1 MREREEVGVW
11 HGILTACL
19 VCAPLVA
26 IYYFVAQVPQLAI
39 LTMVMNFA
47 VGITAGAAC
56 AWMML
61 RQDTGQRIGRLIL
74 GAVLSGAIVVTVQ
87 YAIVPKGWGA
97 FALFGPPWGAI
108 LGSIGV
114 PVLFMLQGPKRRK
127 QDPERRSEI
136 SKVLRRAGSSEE
148 NDDESRTL

>member
-1 MREREEVGVW
+1 MGEREEVGVW
-11 HGILTACL
+11 HGVLTACL

-26 IYYFVAQVPQLAI
+26 VYYFVGQVPQLAI
-39 LTMVMNFA
+39 LTVVMNFG
-47 VGITAGAAC
+47 VGIAAGAAC
-56 AWMML
+56 TWMML
-61 RQDTGQRIGRLIL
+61 RRDSGQRIGRLIL
-74 GAVLSGAIVVTVQ
+74 GGVLSGAIVVTVQ
-87 YAIVPKGWGA
+87 YGIVPPAWG

-127 QDPERRSEI
+127 QDPERRSRV

-148 NDDESRTL
+148 DDGESRTP